1 MGEAYFKQQKEDSF
15 AYNGSNAL
23 LKSKQ
28 TLPSS

>member
-1 MGEAYFKQQKEDSF
+1 MWEVCFKQQKEDSF